1 MSQFTRARTLAFL
14 VAWMVATGT
23 LGAQRSRLFPP
34 QDLGLLEGPDRES
47 YQRPEQI
54 MDALNIGEGSVVA
67 DVGAGGGWFTVRLAR
82 RVGPNGI
89 VYAQDLQPQMI
100 HAIEGRVHGEGLRNV
115 KMVLGTKLDPRLPE
129 NALDAILVVDSYHE
143 WEQPITLLRNL
154 AKTLKPGGLIG
165 IVEWTKDGGGPGP
178 SLEDRIDPDRVVR
191 DAQGAEL
198 QLRRRENFLRYQYL
212 LIFGLPPR

>member
-1 MSQFTRARTLAFL
+1 MSRFTRARTLAFL
-14 VAWMVATGT
+14 VAWMVTTGV

-115 KMVLGTKLDPRLPE
+115 KMVLGTTLDSNLP
-129 NALDAILVVDSYHE
+129 AGLDAVLVVDAYHE

-178 SLEDRIDPDRVVR
+178 SLEERIDPERVVR
-191 DAQGAEL
+191 DAQGAGL